1 MHVIDESSP
10 LHGLDA
16 DRLAQSD
23 IRLFL
28 TVEARDQALA
38 VVVQDMKHY
47 DAAHIRFGTRYV
59 DAVTVDEAGAT
70 ADLSRISLI
79 EPDVESAAAEQV
91 PDWARW
97 AR

>member
-28 TVEARDQALA
+28 TVEAQDQALA
-38 VVVQDMKHY
+38 TVVQDMKHY
-47 DAAHIRFGTRYV
+47 DAAHIRFGHALCRFCHHGRGRS
-59 DAVTVDEAGAT
+59 DGGFIKDQ
-70 ADLSRISLI
+70 
-79 EPDVESAAAEQV
+79 PD
-91 PDWARW
+91 
-97 AR
+97 